1 MSKTNK
7 ILKLGLK
14 EAECFNC
21 LKNLNIK
28 EEINDELEV
37 FGKVY
42 YRCTHCEYF
51 SKIYTIGGSRTV
63 IREA

>member
-14 EAECFNC
+14 KAECFNC
-21 LKNLNIK
+21 LKSLNVK
-28 EEINDELEV
+28 EEIKDELEV

-42 YRCTHCEYF
+42 YRCPHCEYF
-51 SKIYTIGGSRTV
+51 SKIYTIGGGRVV